1 MATLNSGIHIS
12 GGKVYR
18 AGDDVPV
25 KSDRLGDR
33 IKTEEVKVVEP
44 PKASTSSNLSDT
56 LLLPKAKLIA
66 ALDAAS
72 ETDLATL
79 YELEMKGKNR
89 PEIMEEMQKRFR
101 K

>member
-1 MATLNSGIHIS
+1 MAILNSGIHIT

-18 AGDDVPV
+18 AGDEVPV
-25 KSDRLGDR
+25 RSNKLWDR
-33 IKTEEVKVVEP
+33 IKVEEVEAIEP
-44 PKASTSSNLSDT
+44 AKPASPKLSDI
-56 LLLPKAKLIA
+56 LLLPKGKLIA

-79 YELEMKGKNR
+79 YELETKGKNR
-89 PEIMEEMQKRFR
+89 PEITEEMQKRFR